1 MGELTKTEKIDR
13 LQDMEGKMKNQNW
26 TMLSIWMF
34 RYLTIQGLRV
44 KIDLELKWEVKVEI
58 QIRELLIHM

>member
-58 QIRELLIHM
+58 QIRELLIYM